1 MWQTLVDIKDRRK
14 QAAKLLVSQATSQLA
29 EAQAN
34 LAVLEQQKSQI
45 QQSYQTLAVAPFSEQ
60 ALMSQ
65 HALDNWRQQLA
76 IEQQHI
82 NALTQQ
88 ISEQHQ
94 QISRLQTQL
103 DQRRAD
109 YQQAQFK
116 LEKSKEIKQ
125 LYEHA
130 DIAQQRQQEDN
141 ALDELPFRRRSAGFE
156 L

>member
-29 EAQAN
+29 DAQAK
-34 LAVLEQQKSQI
+34 LSALDLQKKQI
-45 QQSYQTLAVAPFSEQ
+45 QQSYQVLAIAPFNEQ

-82 NALTQQ
+82 NAVTQQ

-94 QISRLQTQL
+94 QISQLQTQL
-103 DQRRAD
+103 DQRRTD

-116 LEKSKEIKQ
+116 LEKSIEIKQ
-125 LYEHA
+125 LYENA

-141 ALDELPFRRRSAGFE
+141 ALDELPFRRRSAGFD

>member
-29 EAQAN
+29 DAQAK
-34 LAVLEQQKSQI
+34 LSALELQKKQI
-45 QQSYQTLAVAPFSEQ
+45 QQSYQVLAIAPFNEQ

-82 NALTQQ
+82 NAVTQQ

-94 QISRLQTQL
+94 QISQLQTQL
-103 DQRRAD
+103 DQRRTD

-125 LYEHA
+125 LYENA

-141 ALDELPFRRRSAGFE
+141 ALDELPFRRRSAGFD

>member
-1 MWQTLVDIKDRRK
+1 
-14 QAAKLLVSQATSQLA
+14 
-29 EAQAN
+29 
-34 LAVLEQQKSQI
+34 
-45 QQSYQTLAVAPFSEQ
+45 
-60 ALMSQ
+60 MSQ

-82 NALTQQ
+82 NAITQQ

-94 QISRLQTQL
+94 QISQLQTQL
-103 DQRRAD
+103 DQRRTD

-125 LYEHA
+125 LYENA
-130 DIAQQRQQEDN
+130 NIAQQRQQEDN
-141 ALDELPFRRRSAGFE
+141 ALDELPPFRRRSAGFD